1 MSHLRPEDR
10 SQKTSRAACRK
21 GRHHYGES
29 QRIGAGILRRVC
41 AACGEVTIDL
51 TGVDEVTMPVIRRSQ
66 VKMTTATTRDP

>member
-10 SQKTSRAACRK
+10 SQKKSRAACRK

-41 AACGEVTIDL
+41 DSCGEVTIDL
-51 TGVDEVTMPVIRRSQ
+51 TGVDEVTRPIIRRSQ
-66 VKMTTATTRDP
+66 VKMIGGTTRDP